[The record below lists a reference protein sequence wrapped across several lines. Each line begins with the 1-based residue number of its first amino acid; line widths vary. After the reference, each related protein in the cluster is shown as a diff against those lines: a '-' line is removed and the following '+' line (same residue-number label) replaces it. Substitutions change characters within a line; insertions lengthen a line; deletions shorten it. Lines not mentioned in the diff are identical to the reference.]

1 MGSRTRTPPCP
12 NTTAAPAMPTALAQ
26 VDLVLNSVSFT
37 LWVVLLILTL
47 ADRKKSGRLR
57 READEAKNE
66 LRRSNNERDE
76 LATEVRVLRT
86 LLERSMAGE
95 TVSDQMVADRQLWRD
110 VDGATALGLFGSEG
124 AHVIDVR
131 TPSETATG
139 VIKGALLIP
148 MDEIG
153 ARRSEVPSDGRPILV
168 YCAAGGRSAAVCEHL
183 SNEGLA
189 GLHNLEGGFGAWP
202 GETRTP

>member
-1 MGSRTRTPPCP
+1 
-12 NTTAAPAMPTALAQ
+12 MPSALAQ
-26 VDLVLNSVSFT
+26 LDLAVHSVSFT
-37 LWVVLLILTL
+37 LGVVLLIMLL
-47 ADRKKSGRLR
+47 ANRKTSSRLR

-76 LATEVRVLRT
+76 LATEVTVLRT

-95 TVSDQMVADRQLWRD
+95 TVSAQMVADRQLWRD
-110 VDGATALGLFGSEG
+110 IDGATALGMFGSEG

-131 TPSETATG
+131 TPSETAAG
-139 VIKGALLIP
+139 VIEGALLIP
-148 MDEIG
+148 MDEIP
-153 ARRSEVPSDGRPILV
+153 ARRHELPSDGRPILV

-183 SNEGLA
+183 SNEGVA

-202 GETRTP
+202 GATGTP